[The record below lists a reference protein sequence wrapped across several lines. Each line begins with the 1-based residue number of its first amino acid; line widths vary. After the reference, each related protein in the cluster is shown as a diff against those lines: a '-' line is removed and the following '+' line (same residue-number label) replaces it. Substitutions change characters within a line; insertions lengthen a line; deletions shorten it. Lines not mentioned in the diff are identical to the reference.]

1 MIKVIHI
8 CHSNDSF
15 AANYANR
22 LCKSFGERVHTRI
35 TDSPVELKE
44 MCKTLM
50 PDIIHQ
56 HGHVD
61 YELPKGCHARK
72 VLTPHGATFSSYNG
86 FYAILARSK
95 MEARAIDSPRT
106 EIIRNPIITKTVDF
120 DEIAEFILRIYQRV
134 MDTNVLELMS
144 DDTQQA
150 LRLLLKAGTTGDRRW
165 LGDMQIPSS
174 PDFRQLAIYAY
185 YENVEEELQRGA
197 EIMDIEL
204 PTMYVDMKTS
214 YLPRDYHRP
223 DKMDE
228 PLVPTILESV
238 ADNNMNLRLLVDLDR
253 ALRDDN
259 LDEEELMKKM
269 AEQQRAGL
277 LLSLLQVLKEQLLTE
292 EGFLP
297 GTPID
302 NRETQRLRNL
312 LSSHLKV

>member
-1 MIKVIHI
+1 
-8 CHSNDSF
+8 
-15 AANYANR
+15 
-22 LCKSFGERVHTRI
+22 
-35 TDSPVELKE
+35 
-44 MCKTLM
+44 
-50 PDIIHQ
+50 
-56 HGHVD
+56 
-61 YELPKGCHARK
+61 
-72 VLTPHGATFSSYNG
+72 
-86 FYAILARSK
+86 
-95 MEARAIDSPRT
+95 
-106 EIIRNPIITKTVDF
+106 
-120 DEIAEFILRIYQRV
+120 
-134 MDTNVLELMS
+134 
-144 DDTQQA
+144 
-150 LRLLLKAGTTGDRRW
+150 
-165 LGDMQIPSS
+165 
-174 PDFRQLAIYAY
+174 
-185 YENVEEELQRGA
+185 
-197 EIMDIEL
+197 MDIEL

-214 YLPRDYHRP
+214 YLPHDYHRP